1 VSKNSQ
7 LPEARNSNS
16 IDDQDG
22 SQRQH
27 KPKTGHRK
35 DNFEGDDLDLDD
47 FLEAGSFE
55 KQPKEVEMATNH
67 PNDDVEWILIDGT
80 PSPPAIT
87 ANISRNKDEEWAA
100 DTGPQDEDYEPVRLA
115 NGNWACNHKCK
126 NKTR

>member
-1 VSKNSQ
+1 M
-7 LPEARNSNS
+7 
-16 IDDQDG
+16 
-22 SQRQH
+22 
-27 KPKTGHRK
+27 TGHRK